1 MRFGLV
7 YVDYQTQKRVPKDS
21 FDWYGKVI
29 ASNGKNLVEKN
40 VMPVA
45 RVTPA

>member
-1 MRFGLV
+1 V
-7 YVDYQTQKRVPKDS
+7 TQAGVLSVPKDS

-29 ASNGKNLVEKN
+29 ARNGKNLVEN
-40 VMPVA
+40 TVMPVA